1 MGVSGVVGWDACEEV
16 VLVLAREVV
25 DSEGVEMVWRGEVRI
40 LKVRARCCQA
50 FWLLWRTGE
59 REVMREAFWAW
70 SWEGILG

>member
-40 LKVRARCCQA
+40 LKVRARCC
-50 FWLLWRTGE
+50 
-59 REVMREAFWAW
+59 
-70 SWEGILG
+70 